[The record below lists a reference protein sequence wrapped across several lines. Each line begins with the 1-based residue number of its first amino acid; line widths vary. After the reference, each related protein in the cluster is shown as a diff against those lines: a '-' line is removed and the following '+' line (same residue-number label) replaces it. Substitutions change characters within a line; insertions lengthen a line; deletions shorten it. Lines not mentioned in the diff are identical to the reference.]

1 MGGERCPFTRFW
13 SKSVLQKVFVLLV
26 FLVPSLATA
35 EPTKITMKVGERKQH
50 SFKNVGDDP
59 KLLNKIDDI
68 FVGRDFD
75 DPKVV
80 TIQISPTTGGTFY
93 FGVASTKEGKTLV
106 EDILIE
112 VEGGTPGPGPKPNE
126 PPKYGDR
133 LLAPYMVSPAAEDLA
148 SLIKHLTE
156 LNKAKYTTKE
166 DALLAL
172 RKHTIT
178 GIKGVRDEI
187 GKIIGEQSFSGDGFQ
202 STITDVIA
210 SLKYVQ
216 GKK

>member
-1 MGGERCPFTRFW
+1 MLH
-13 SKSVLQKVFVLLV
+13 KAVLLLM
-26 FLVPSLATA
+26 FLLPLAAKA
-35 EPTKITMKVGERKQH
+35 EPTKIALKVGERKQH

-59 KLLNKIDDI
+59 KLLNKTDDI

-80 TIQISPTTGGTFY
+80 TIQITGTQNGVYY
-93 FGVASTKEGKTLV
+93 FGVASTKDGKTLV
-106 EDILIE
+106 EDVLIE
-112 VEGGTPGPGPKPNE
+112 VGGVNPGPKPND
-126 PPKYGDR
+126 PGKYGDQ
-133 LLAPYMVSPAAEDLA
+133 LLAPYMVSPAAEDLEA
-148 SLIKHLTE
+148 LIKHLTE
-156 LNKAKYTTKE
+156 LNKTKYNTKE
-166 DALLAL
+166 EALLAL

-187 GKIIGEQSFSGDGFQ
+187 GKIIGTVSFTSDSFQ
-202 STITDVIA
+202 STISDVIA